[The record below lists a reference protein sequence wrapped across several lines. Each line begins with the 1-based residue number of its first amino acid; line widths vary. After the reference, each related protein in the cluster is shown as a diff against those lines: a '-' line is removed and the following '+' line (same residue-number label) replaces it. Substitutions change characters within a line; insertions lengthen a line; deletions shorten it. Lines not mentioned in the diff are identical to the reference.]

1 MNKKDYLK
9 PTMTVVELQQQTHL
23 MEGSGLQSTRDS
35 YGKANNEVN
44 PTELNNE
51 TGEWEWN

>member
-1 MNKKDYLK
+1 
-9 PTMTVVELQQQTHL
+9 MTVVELQQQTHL